1 MGVSRRIQWIMWRY
15 KLYYKQTIGIAFVT
29 RLLLPTIDK
38 YTCACRATLYQPVLC
53 VKDKPV
59 QIVAL
64 IAYASPYLHAII
76 QNNWWL
82 LVDLMRRN
90 SLPYLTC
97 RSVAPA
103 RVSSSIENSF
113 VHGQK
118 WPCSSIIIFFSRD
131 EHFFFF
137 LPKSCAIVSRALFR
151 PTLFPSRD
159 LTRYVDTFVIITT
172 TRIFMKFLKWNF

>member
-1 MGVSRRIQWIMWRY
+1 MHSLVDRRNFIKPQMEVSRRIQWIMWRY

-53 VKDKPV
+53 TKDKPV

-82 LVDLMRRN
+82 LVDLMHRN
-90 SLPYLTC
+90 SLPYLTY

-103 RVSSSIENSF
+103 SSSSIEN
-113 VHGQK
+113 
-118 WPCSSIIIFFSRD
+118 FFSSMD
-131 EHFFFF
+131 KND
-137 LPKSCAIVSRALFR
+137 PVRA
-151 PTLFPSRD
+151 
-159 LTRYVDTFVIITT
+159 
-172 TRIFMKFLKWNF
+172 